1 MHRIVAADDRDVMGG
16 AMNLDDAQK
25 RYVTT
30 LRTGQAVVYAE
41 GADKP
46 YLIEVYNFKGTHV
59 KGRVK
64 DQQVRG
70 AMQPFCSRP
79 LYDPLPDY
87 SQYLHALR
95 SGRSRVPLGCEPGLG
110 ADRPSSEV
118 RDMALAVINHS
129 EFHERFAR
137 YFLSLIEE
145 PRQAVYGYH
154 DLAKLAEQVVK
165 PKPDQEKPVALYVML
180 HALTDLLADR
190 GRRYGWFYNSVQ
202 TLQRDLAAILC
213 DIAWNFE
220 NQQTVLDGLVARHT
234 AGLHKFSQAYK
245 QLCAKAPIP
254 YAGCAFC
261 TSQCLYRYEV
271 APLVTDKALTR
282 DFVGAIR
289 STQDD
294 AEMWRNLAQVCRD
307 AAGRTVHVGALRE
320 APLHGVALCFASQM
334 GPAQG
339 FNRFSQ
345 IKLVKNVKSLLEQ

>member
-1 MHRIVAADDRDVMGG
+1 
-16 AMNLDDAQK
+16 
-25 RYVTT
+25 
-30 LRTGQAVVYAE
+30 
-41 GADKP
+41 
-46 YLIEVYNFKGTHV
+46 
-59 KGRVK
+59 
-64 DQQVRG
+64 
-70 AMQPFCSRP
+70 MQPFCSRP
-79 LYDPLPDY
+79 LYDPLPGY
-87 SQYLHALR
+87 SQYLQIHQAGD
-95 SGRSRVPLGCEPGLG
+95 GRPG
-110 ADRPSSEV
+110 SEI